1 MPIQIGFN
9 AEPDTDPAFFVNAD
23 PDTYPDPNPDP
34 ERIQITRFWCTKN
47 SENFTAEIILI
58 FP

>member
-1 MPIQIGFN
+1 MPIQIDFN

-34 ERIQITRFWCTKN
+34 ERIQITRF
-47 SENFTAEIILI
+47 
-58 FP
+58 